1 MKRFFQ
7 KIKQLVTMKSE
18 IYFHEDDYNQIEIV
32 PEQNYASAQKQMD
45 SFPPQEEGVMGFSS
59 IVVRDETP
67 INITALKIDVA
78 LLDDYLTL
86 HSTQTFDVIKTG
98 YGSYV
103 EIIDNAV
110 AYGFD
115 KLAIVVESVDGI
127 VKNLFLIDY
136 YPPKEKICQPIL
148 PVLHDLGT
156 QHSLILVDWNAF
168 AIIRLNDKA
177 AVNSYLEE
185 ASDWEE

>member
-1 MKRFFQ
+1 
-7 KIKQLVTMKSE
+7 MKSE
-18 IYFHEDDYNQIEIV
+18 TYFHEDDYNQVEIV
-32 PEQNYASAQKQMD
+32 PEQNFASAQRQMD

-67 INITALKIDVA
+67 INISELKIDAA
-78 LLDDYLTL
+78 LLNNYLTS
-86 HSTQTFDVIKTG
+86 HSTQVFDVVKTG

-103 EIIDNAV
+103 EIVNNAV

-115 KLAIVVESVDGI
+115 KLAIVVESTDSI

-156 QHSLILVDWNAF
+156 KHSLILVDWNAWN
-168 AIIRLNDKA
+168 IIRLNDIA
-177 AVNSYLEE
+177 AVNNYLEE
-185 ASDWEE
+185 VFDREE